1 MKGHSEIIETLN
13 ALLADELTAINQYF
27 LHGEMC
33 EDWGYD
39 RLHEEIEQR
48 AITEMKHAERLI
60 GRILYLE
67 GMPIVSQLN
76 KIHIGDSVLEQFKND
91 HAAEMDAVKAYNTA
105 IAQSSEL
112 SDNGTKMLLESIL
125 TDEEGH
131 VDWLEEQFDQIEQ
144 MGYEIYLNNQ
154 S

>member
-67 GMPIVSQLN
+67 GKPIVSQLN